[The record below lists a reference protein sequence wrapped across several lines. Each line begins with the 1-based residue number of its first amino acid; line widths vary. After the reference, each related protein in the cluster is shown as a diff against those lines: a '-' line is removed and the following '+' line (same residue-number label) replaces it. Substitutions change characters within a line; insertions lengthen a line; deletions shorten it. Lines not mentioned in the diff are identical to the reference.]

1 MVNESRQNPGPPSPL
16 YMLAFD
22 HRQVLRDLYP
32 GVDTARLQDA
42 KITVLDAL
50 ESLSGSVPR
59 ESLAYLVDEEYGA
72 AAASLA
78 RERGLYLAMP
88 IEASRTKVL
97 QLQFPDDYPDRFA
110 RYAPQSVKALVFHN
124 PADDADRKK
133 AQLDLLRRI
142 GEFAREQQRDYLLEV
157 LITPTSEQ
165 LERSGGDLA
174 GFRANLFPELL
185 ADSIGEMQEHGIEP
199 DIWKIEGLHTVQDAV
214 DVAAQ
219 ANRDGRDHV
228 RCIVLGSG
236 ESPATVQRWLSN
248 ASAVPSFAGFAIGR
262 TIWNEPLADLFAGRV
277 SRDEAIGTMARSF
290 AELITAFGRDR
301 VSVGAGA

>member
-1 MVNESRQNPGPPSPL
+1 MVNESRQTPGPPSPL

-32 GVDTARLQDA
+32 GVEDERLSDA

-72 AAASLA
+72 AAAQVA

-124 PADDADRKK
+124 PADDAARKQT
-133 AQLDLLRRI
+133 QLDLLRRI

-157 LITPTSEQ
+157 LITPTPEQ

-185 ADSIGEMQEHGIEP
+185 SDSIQEMQEHGIEP

-214 DVAAQ
+214 DIAAQ

-236 ESPATVQRWLSN
+236 ESPATVQRWLAN

-262 TIWNEPLADLFAGRV
+262 TIWNQPLADLFAGRV
-277 SRDEAIGTMARSF
+277 SRDEAVRTMARSF
-290 AELITAFGRDR
+290 ADLITAFGRDR
-301 VSVGAGA
+301 VSVGADA